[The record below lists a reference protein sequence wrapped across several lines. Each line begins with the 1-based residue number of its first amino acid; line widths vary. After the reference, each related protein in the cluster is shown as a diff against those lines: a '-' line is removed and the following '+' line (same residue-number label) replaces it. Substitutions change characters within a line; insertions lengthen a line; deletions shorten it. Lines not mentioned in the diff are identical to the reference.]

1 MRVLALSVNAA
12 LGLGLFAFFLIFT
25 GALRPAHAA
34 DSHSAELI
42 VVYRTS
48 QTADVEHFEF
58 GNMPACEAALARL
71 HELQINTWVDQVS
84 GICVEYNQ

>member
-34 DSHSAELI
+34 EGQTTELI
-42 VVYRTS
+42 VVYRTA
-48 QTADVEHFEF
+48 QTADVEHVEF
-58 GNMPACEAALARL
+58 GNMQACEAAKDRL